1 MNPMQRRRYCLA
13 LGTLLCCHSA
23 LAAGVTVAV
32 TSQSGAPVAD
42 TILVFDPL
50 DGMPPPAHES
60 ASIDQVDKKFVPR
73 VNVLRTG
80 TAVTFP
86 NSDHIRHQVYSFSK
100 PKEFTLKLY
109 AGSPAAPVTFDKP
122 GLVILGCNIHDK
134 MSAFV
139 AVVDSPYFAKTN
151 AAGAAS
157 LTMPAGHYQLRVWQP
172 NLAEAVTRQEIA
184 VAGGVA
190 SLPVQIKIDPA
201 ATSAV
206 PWPE

>member
-1 MNPMQRRRYCLA
+1 MKSSQRLLQCLA
-13 LGTLLCCHSA
+13 VGGLLGAQGA
-23 LAAGVTVAV
+23 LAAGISVAV

-50 DGMPPPAHES
+50 DVTLAPSHES

-100 PKEFTLKLY
+100 PKVFTLKLY
-109 AGSPAAPVTFDKP
+109 AGSSAAPVTFDQP
-122 GLVILGCNIHDK
+122 GLVVLGCNIHDK
-134 MSAFV
+134 MSAYV
-139 AVVDSPYFAKTN
+139 AVVDTPYFAKTD
-151 AAGAAS
+151 AAGAAA
-157 LTMPAGHYQLRVWQP
+157 LTLPAGRYRLRVWQS
-172 NLAEAVTRQEIA
+172 NLAEPVPRQEIA
-184 VAGGVA
+184 VNGAVEHI
-190 SLPVQIKIDPA
+190 PVQIKIDPA
-201 ATSAV
+201 AVSAV